1 MALSGQRAGRR
12 KFGGG
17 ECLHRARALKNN
29 DTDADYLTL
38 VLNSLPTQMQAEWDS
53 DGAIIEHWRPEQIE
67 KILIPILPPAKRKQ
81 LADKVRE
88 SFENR
93 RQSESLLIIA
103 KTAVEIAIEK
113 GEKAALRYLEE
124 NNKK

>member
-1 MALSGQRAGRR
+1 
-12 KFGGG
+12 
-17 ECLHRARALKNN
+17 
-29 DTDADYLTL
+29 
-38 VLNSLPTQMQAEWDS
+38 MQAERDS
-53 DGAIIEHWRPEQIE
+53 GGAIIEHWRPEQIE